1 MLKHYFSKPLLSGR
15 ALILGAGF
23 VGGEVARRLAFK
35 GWKVS
40 ALRSADLDLTIEKAG
55 EKLSAH
61 FDAGDLSALD
71 ALKAHSAGAPDD
83 IALAYLVKRLEQ
95 VGPGGVYDLD

>member
-1 MLKHYFSKPLLSGR
+1 MLKHHFGKPLPAGR

-40 ALRSADLDLTIEKAG
+40 ALLSADLDLTT
-55 EKLSAH
+55 
-61 FDAGDLSALD
+61 
-71 ALKAHSAGAPDD
+71 
-83 IALAYLVKRLEQ
+83 
-95 VGPGGVYDLD
+95 